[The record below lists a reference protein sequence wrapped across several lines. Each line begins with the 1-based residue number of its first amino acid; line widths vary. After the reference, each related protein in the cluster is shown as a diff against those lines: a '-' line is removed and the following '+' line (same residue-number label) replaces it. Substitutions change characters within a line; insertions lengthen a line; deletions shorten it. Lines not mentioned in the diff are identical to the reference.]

1 MGTYPVHASTEGGAG
16 VELPKP
22 DMRRDGSGAELSR
35 ANCHRRLTHCNV
47 TCPRFAKFGIVED
60 SVRRTRAL
68 LFLRFCP
75 RCHYALAMMIFFNS
89 KVSCLADYRRN
100 LRRKGF
106 AGIHCV
112 LSMMF
117 RSFR

>member
-1 MGTYPVHASTEGGAG
+1 MVLVRNFPRQS
-16 VELPKP
+16 P
-22 DMRRDGSGAELSR
+22 LS
-35 ANCHRRLTHCNV
+35 ANPLQYDVPAFCEVWNRLGF
-47 TCPRFAKFGIVED
+47 RSWDAGIV
-60 SVRRTRAL
+60 V
-68 LFLRFCP
+68 LRFRP